1 MVADIGNQ
9 ALSAVTASPR
19 PNPPEAQGKS
29 LPKET
34 GKTLPEEQTN
44 LPQGNSAPKIDTQE
58 LEKVTAALNKFI
70 QSRQRS
76 LQFSQDEESGRIV
89 IRVINKETNEV
100 VRQFPPE
107 ELLSMSRALQATLDE
122 GGIDPESGFLIEELG

>member
-1 MVADIGNQ
+1 MVAEIGNH
-9 ALSAVTASPR
+9 ALNAVAGTR
-19 PNPPEAQGKS
+19 PNQNESQASALQKQ
-29 LPKET
+29 T
-34 GKTLPEEQTN
+34 GKELPVEQTN

-76 LQFSQDEESGRIV
+76 LQFSQDHESGRII

-107 ELLSMSRALQATLDE
+107 ELLSISNALHKTLEE
-122 GGIDPESGFLIEELG
+122 GSTPDNGFLLEELG